1 MEAKTKEIKFSKR
14 EIQILEMLS
23 RGWTNS
29 EIAEYYKLCNSSVN
43 GIIMRLLIKTSSIN
57 RTHLVRWGFENGY
70 LK

>member
-1 MEAKTKEIKFSKR
+1 MKAKEIKFTER

-43 GIIMRLLIKTSSIN
+43 GIIMRLTN
-57 RTHLVRWGFENGY
+57 
-70 LK
+70 